1 MPAHLEG
8 AEDGYEGGLGLGH
21 FHAAI
26 GVAVLPDQHRR
37 AYSPLPC
44 VVVRRHLL
52 AKSVF
57 KQIKQMLKR
66 FQTNNANAGSQPLT
80 AVG

>member
-1 MPAHLEG
+1 MPTHLEG
-8 AEDGYEGGLGLGH
+8 AADGHEGGLGLGTLR
-21 FHAAI
+21 AAI

-37 AYSPLPC
+37 AYYPLPC
-44 VVVRRHLL
+44 VVARRHLL

-57 KQIKQMLKR
+57 KQMLR
-66 FQTNNANAGSQPLT
+66 RLQTNNADAGSQPLT